1 MKLTKTNV
9 DKLEDTGKDVSYWCP
24 ELPGFGVRVQPGGR
38 KTYVVRYR
46 TLDGTA
52 RKQKL
57 GRCSDFPPEKARE
70 MARKVFA
77 QVAEGKDPR
86 AEQVEARQ
94 APTMAELE
102 ARYTKEHAIPFKK
115 PASQASDAMNWRL
128 HILPTW
134 AGRKVKAITTADVLK
149 LFGGLSDKR
158 ATANQV
164 LALLSKAFNL
174 AETWGYRDRNTNPCH
189 GIKKYDIAEK
199 ELILSPAQI
208 SRLNTTLDNKT
219 ADGTIKADFAA
230 FIRLLM
236 LTGCRKSEIMLA
248 EANWIDVE
256 RGLLLLPD
264 SKVGQRRIALSAP
277 ALEIAKALVADK
289 RQWLIQ
295 GRVKGQPLK
304 TPYKVWKAIKA
315 AADLPHELRLHDLRH
330 TAGSLAHMAG
340 ATQKEIAEMLGHSQ
354 LSTTERYL
362 HSHAGTATRTAGV
375 LAGMI
380 TGVWGK
386 PQQEENSETLDA

>member
-1 MKLTKTNV
+1 MTQMKLTKTNV
-9 DKLEDTGKDVSYWCP
+9 DKLQDTGKDTSYWCP
-24 ELPGFGVRVQPGGR
+24 EVPGFGVRVQPGGR

-70 MARKVFA
+70 MARRIFA

-86 AEQVEARQ
+86 AEHIKARQ

-102 ARYTKEHAIPFKK
+102 ERYTREHAVPFKK
-115 PASQASDAMNWRL
+115 ATSQASDTQNWRL
-128 HILPTW
+128 HILPVW
-134 AGRKVKAITTADVLK
+134 AGRKVKSITASDVLK

-189 GIKKYDIAEK
+189 GVKKYEIAEK
-199 ELILSPAQI
+199 ELILAPAQI
-208 SRLNTTLDNKT
+208 SRLNATLDAKT
-219 ADGTIKADFAA
+219 ADGTLKPDFAA

-248 EANWIDVE
+248 EASWIDLE

-277 ALEIAKALVADK
+277 ALEIARALLADK
-289 RQWLIQ
+289 RQWLIP

-304 TPYKVWKAIKA
+304 TPYKVWNAIKA
-315 AADLPHELRLHDLRH
+315 SADLPRELRLHDLRH

-362 HSHAGTATRTAGV
+362 HSLAGTNTRTVGA

-380 TGVWGK
+380 TASWGK
-386 PQQEENSETLDA
+386 PLEEITE